1 MRILIV
7 DDDET
12 LSEMLRET
20 CLQLGHE
27 PVCVHSASECL
38 PRLDRE
44 RPEVVFL
51 DVRLGRGNGLDLV
64 PAIRERHRD
73 LPVAMMSGFEPL
85 ATASR
90 AIATGADYFLRKP
103 FGRDE
108 FGKILERI
116 QRRQYATPSVD
127 PLSDS
132 TPGTFVGTS
141 SSMLDACRMMG
152 HSSRTRAVTLIEG
165 ESGVGKELAA
175 RAIHALGGS
184 DRPFVV
190 VDCSSLVETLFE
202 SALFGH
208 ERGAFTGAVQE
219 RPGRVELAQGGV
231 LFLDEIGELTPR
243 MQSRLLRLL
252 QEKTFERVGGTKP
265 IPVRFHAVAAT
276 NRNLS
281 TLVKEGAF
289 RPDLYFRLSVLHIQ
303 LPALRDRREDIP
315 PLARHFSRIVAG
327 DQGLPVPVI
336 PDDAMEVL
344 LSYDWPGNVR
354 ELENVVLRTVIRSH
368 QGPLNAG
375 AFLRHLG
382 DLPVRPVTRSLA
394 RVEQDAILD
403 ALRYCGWDLGN
414 VCSLLEISRPT
425 LRRKMEK
432 YGLNVFDPRRRRNG
446 TKRSLRS

>member
-1 MRILIV
+1 
-7 DDDET
+7 
-12 LSEMLRET
+12 
-20 CLQLGHE
+20 
-27 PVCVHSASECL
+27 
-38 PRLDRE
+38 
-44 RPEVVFL
+44 
-51 DVRLGRGNGLDLV
+51 
-64 PAIRERHRD
+64 
-73 LPVAMMSGFEPL
+73 
-85 ATASR
+85 
-90 AIATGADYFLRKP
+90 
-103 FGRDE
+103 
-108 FGKILERI
+108 
-116 QRRQYATPSVD
+116 
-127 PLSDS
+127 
-132 TPGTFVGTS
+132 
-141 SSMLDACRMMG
+141 
-152 HSSRTRAVTLIEG
+152 
-165 ESGVGKELAA
+165 
-175 RAIHALGGS
+175 
-184 DRPFVV
+184 
-190 VDCSSLVETLFE
+190 
-202 SALFGH
+202 
-208 ERGAFTGAVQE
+208 
-219 RPGRVELAQGGV
+219 
-231 LFLDEIGELTPR
+231 

-281 TLVKEGAF
+281 TLVKEGTF

-315 PLARHFSRIVAG
+315 PLARHFVRIVAG

-382 DLPVRPVTRSLA
+382 DLPVHPVTRSLA

-403 ALRYCGWDLGN
+403 ALRYCEWDLGN
-414 VCSLLEISRPT
+414 VCALLEISRPT